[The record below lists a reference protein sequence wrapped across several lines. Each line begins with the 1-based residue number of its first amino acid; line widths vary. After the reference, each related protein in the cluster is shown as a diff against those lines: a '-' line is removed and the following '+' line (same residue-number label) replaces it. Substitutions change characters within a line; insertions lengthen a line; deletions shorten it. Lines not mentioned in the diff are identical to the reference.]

1 VDCLLPG
8 FDQELYFAEPQEFL
22 SDISFVGHLSNPWS
36 SQEDNRVIY
45 SSSDRIITFKQVRK
59 HLEQKT
65 EMINITEYIE
75 DDYIN
80 LALSFIPENIREQ
93 ISLSPTVKYDLA
105 CRIQRMTC
113 RHKMLEIA
121 CANGVSRRFFG
132 SAGWKEWPQYKPY
145 YQGMLTDP
153 AKVRKAYQTSRIN
166 LHDGAG
172 GGVGLHFRTMD
183 CMASGG
189 LLFNLESVD
198 DSMPGGMHS
207 VFTPGK
213 HYVSVN
219 ETNFA
224 NKIKYYLSH
233 ENEREEICVAANKE
247 VMQNHQWKFRIQ
259 KIVDDLKKL

>member
-1 VDCLLPG
+1 MDLLLPG
-8 FDQELYFAEPQEFL
+8 FDQELYYTEPQEFI

-36 SQEDNRVIY
+36 SQEDNRIIF
-45 SSSDRIITFKQVRK
+45 SSSDRLITFEQARK
-59 HLEQKT
+59 HLEQKIET
-65 EMINITEYIE
+65 EDIAGYIE
-75 DDYIN
+75 EDYIN
-80 LALSFIPENIREQ
+80 LALSFIPKNIREQ

-105 CRIQRMTC
+105 CRTLRMTS
-113 RHKMLEIA
+113 RHKMLSMA

-132 SAGWKEWPQYKPY
+132 TSGWNNWSQYKPY

-153 AKVRKAYQTSRIN
+153 AKLRKVYQTSRIN

-172 GGVGLHFRTMD
+172 SGVGLHFRTMD

-189 LLFNLESVD
+189 LLFYLESVE
-198 DSMPGGMHS
+198 DSRPGGMHS

-219 ETNFA
+219 KANFA
-224 NKIKYYLSH
+224 NKVKFYLNH
-233 ENEREEICVAANKE
+233 ANEHKEMCVAANKE

-259 KIVDDLKKL
+259 KIVEDLQKL